1 MARSGGIL
9 TNKETR
15 VYYTGKNTVFA
26 AIKAWLCYTPDV
38 LSLGH

>member
-15 VYYTGKNTVFA
+15 VYYTGKTTVFA
-26 AIKAWLCYTPDV
+26 AIKA
-38 LSLGH
+38 